1 MRTGTLR
8 LLAFSRAA
16 HTLAILTGI
25 EWVWKSLSVHK
36 NTVFKD
42 AIFEKQGNKMNA
54 RLEQVHSQRDSLP
67 GHLGQHCPGGVY
79 ELEQFRGGQ
88 GLRSHTTLPYCGE
101 AGCVVSLKVNRSVL
115 SLFKQR
121 HVYLTGADLARLVRG
136 RKPLAVAIDAMVIG
150 ATFTRCTAGT

>member
-16 HTLAILTGI
+16 HTLAFLTRI
-25 EWVWKSLSVHK
+25 QWVWKSLSVHK
-36 NTVFKD
+36 NTVFKE
-42 AIFEKQGNKMNA
+42 AIFEKQANKMSA
-54 RLEQVHSQRDSLP
+54 RLEQVHFQWDLLP

-79 ELEQFRGGQ
+79 ELEQLRGRQ

-101 AGCVVSLKVNRSVL
+101 EKAVVSLKVNRSVL

-121 HVYLTGADLARLVRG
+121 HVYLTGTDLARLVRG

-150 ATFTRCTAGT
+150 ATFTQCTAGT